1 MMFPRIPAGVTLCLS
16 SLLACGVLL
25 LQHAE
30 DYANK
35 LEGTL
40 YTWAE
45 KAPAL
50 LRQTAAA
57 CGASSWQKQ
66 EKEALAAFPAVPYL
80 AGDAPVPVG
89 LDSEADAPVDGESS
103 GLAQE
108 GPVPG
113 EEEMPVVSP
122 SQGVADAVPSVPSAS
137 CLPEGEGD
145 VPTVPGAI
153 ASGEGAVVPADAV
166 APADPFAPVAG
177 EVAVAEE
184 GKTAACGCMAR
195 ATERIS
201 LWERGQTC
209 LRLGME
215 KARSALE
222 MMTEYRRNHP
232 EGWMADA
239 QETGNA
245 ASPSTPQE
253 EPLPPPGKRYVQC
266 RIMMVGDSLME
277 GLGPALHRAMLDR
290 KGLEVVVTAK
300 YSTGLCRP
308 DFFDWPATM
317 RHVVSS
323 RKPDLVIFFIG
334 ANDGQ
339 PIKEGKTF
347 VPTGGKA
354 WRDAYARKMDEMV
367 SIAREQGAGMIWVEL
382 PAVGGRYS
390 KLLHENQIAQ
400 RDYCEQNG
408 ITSLQTDPIFSG
420 VFGKFESYGE
430 YKGRHVRLRTKD
442 LTHLTAEG
450 NKKLVDNLLPL
461 IDEKLTEFYQKHP
474 EKRLTDEQ
482 AAKWKR
488 VQAFYTI
495 KYEPPKRRRK

>member
-45 KAPAL
+45 EAPAL
-50 LRQTAAA
+50 LRQSAAM
-57 CGASSWQKQ
+57 CGALSWQGL

-80 AGDAPVPVG
+80 AGEAPEAAGLDEGTDTPEQGEGLALVPDEPAPGTAVPADLPQQEAGREPG
-89 LDSEADAPVDGESS
+89 LDSEP
-103 GLAQE
+103 
-108 GPVPG
+108 
-113 EEEMPVVSP
+113 
-122 SQGVADAVPSVPSAS
+122 GVAVALPGTEDSSAAEF
-137 CLPEGEGD
+137 PAEGGD
-145 VPTVPGAI
+145 
-153 ASGEGAVVPADAV
+153 EELCRCV
-166 APADPFAPVAG
+166 APAPKEA
-177 EVAVAEE
+177 
-184 GKTAACGCMAR
+184 
-195 ATERIS
+195 ERIS
-201 LWERGQTC
+201 FWERSQSC
-209 LRLGME
+209 ARLGME
-215 KARSALE
+215 KARLALE
-222 MMTEYRRNHP
+222 MMAEYRRSHP
-232 EGWMADA
+232 EIAEAATQAEGS
-239 QETGNA
+239 ES
-245 ASPSTPQE
+245 ASPPQ
-253 EPLPPPGKRYVQC
+253 EPLPPPSKCYVQC
-266 RIMMVGDSLME
+266 RVMMVGDSLME
-277 GLGPALHRAMLDR
+277 GLGPVLHRSLMDR
-290 KGLEVVVTAK
+290 KGMEVVVTAK

-308 DFFDWPATM
+308 DIFDWPATM
-317 RHVVSS
+317 RQVVSS
-323 RKPDLVIFFIG
+323 RRPDLVIFFIG

-339 PIKEGKTF
+339 PIKEGGKF

-367 SIAREQGAGMIWVEL
+367 SIAREQGAGVIWVEL

-400 RDYCEQNG
+400 RDYCAQNG

-450 NKKLVDNLLPL
+450 NKKLVDNLMPL